1 MGRVMRDAGA
11 LTDDQDDPDGSD
23 HEAAVGLADALHR
36 QVRTLD
42 VVALAAI
49 TITSDGEVS
58 LHQPNERVAD
68 EPIVV
73 FALVGALKAMADNLT
88 QMLKKGER
96 RKPKEIAV
104 PVVH

>member
-1 MGRVMRDAGA
+1 MQNVK
-11 LTDDQDDPDGSD
+11 LSDDLDVPDGSD
-23 HEAAVGLADALHR
+23 HEMAVDLANALGH
-36 QVRTLD
+36 QVRTQD

-49 TITSDGEVS
+49 TITSDGRVS
-58 LHQPNERVAD
+58 LHQPPEQVAD

-96 RKPKEIAV
+96 QKPGK
-104 PVVH
+104 